1 MSLVAR
7 GFAVCY
13 EADRDTNNNSNS
25 KTVNVRPS
33 YAVVIVKIHAVNFKD
48 SLIGKI
54 NSFDLYSL
62 IAFCAYVFSHG
73 IFMQIVLNNNTH
85 SSSSGKVEEE
95 ANVHNKCCV
104 SCHRCLPRRT
114 ARPIWIFRLC
124 EFIVYRWFVHFTFH
138 LATAHTVQR

>member
-1 MSLVAR
+1 MLRS
-7 GFAVCY
+7 GQ
-13 EADRDTNNNSNS
+13 TPTTTNS

-85 SSSSGKVEEE
+85 SSSSEVEEE
-95 ANVHNKCCV
+95 ANVHNKCRV
-104 SCHRCLPRRT
+104 SCHRCLPGRT
-114 ARPIWIFRLC
+114 ARSI
-124 EFIVYRWFVHFTFH
+124 
-138 LATAHTVQR
+138 